1 MGVKLLPSKRIA
13 NLAQM
18 VPMILSPA
26 VVDKN
31 VVEVDDNEFANE
43 WAQDLIHQPL
53 ECTRHVREAE
63 RHNSP
68 LVETIL
74 YLKGGLPLMP
84 WTNPNLVISAS
95 QINL

>member
-26 VVDKN
+26 AVDKD
-31 VVEVDDNEFANE
+31 VIEVDDDEFANE
-43 WAQDLIHQPL
+43 WVQDLIHQPL
-53 ECTRHVREAE
+53 ECTRRVREAE

-68 LVETIL
+68 LVETVL
-74 YLKGGLPLMP
+74 HLKGGLPLIS